1 MTTTVLPRA
10 AASRPGRHRGILL
23 AVAIAVFAWFLLI
36 VSLGAVGAFSGPPGK
51 PPLPIAIA
59 FAAPVALFL
68 AWMRLSRSFREFVSS
83 LDLRLVVGMQA
94 WRFAGLGFFFLY
106 AHKVIPAVLAVPAG
120 LGDMAVAVTA
130 PWMVLALL
138 HNPGLATGRAF
149 VRWNLLGIL
158 DFVVAMGIGALGA
171 MFATGRTGE
180 ISTAPMVMLP
190 QLLIPAFLVP
200 FFFILHIVAL
210 LQGRELARTRA

>member
-1 MTTTVLPRA
+1 
-10 AASRPGRHRGILL
+10 
-23 AVAIAVFAWFLLI
+23 
-36 VSLGAVGAFSGPPGK
+36 
-51 PPLPIAIA
+51 
-59 FAAPVALFL
+59 
-68 AWMRLSRSFREFVSS
+68 
-83 LDLRLVVGMQA
+83 MQA

-138 HNPGLATGRAF
+138 HNPGFATGRAF
-149 VRWNLLGIL
+149 IRWNLLGIL